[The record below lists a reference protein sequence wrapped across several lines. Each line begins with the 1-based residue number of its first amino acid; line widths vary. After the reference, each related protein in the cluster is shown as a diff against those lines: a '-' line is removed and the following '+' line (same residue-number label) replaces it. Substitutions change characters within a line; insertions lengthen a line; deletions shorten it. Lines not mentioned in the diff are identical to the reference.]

1 MFRMTKE
8 KTAGTEDQH
17 ELVGINSTV
26 PLKVEHSED
35 LSDTAGGT
43 TAPARSAADVRIPLK
58 VQPPR
63 SNGWK
68 KEAGVQYLVA
78 LDVDGTLVDHDG
90 RQVSLSDFRGRRVLL
105 FTDTR
110 GAGYGGRQGQ
120 ARAHRHHRSGR

>member
-1 MFRMTKE
+1 MV
-8 KTAGTEDQH
+8 DQH

-90 RQVSLSDFRGRRVLL
+90 HMSRPVREAAQAVLAAL
-105 FTDTR
+105 PLIIVFIIFQKQIVKGVATS
-110 GAGYGGRQGQ
+110 GFGGQ
-120 ARAHRHHRSGR
+120 